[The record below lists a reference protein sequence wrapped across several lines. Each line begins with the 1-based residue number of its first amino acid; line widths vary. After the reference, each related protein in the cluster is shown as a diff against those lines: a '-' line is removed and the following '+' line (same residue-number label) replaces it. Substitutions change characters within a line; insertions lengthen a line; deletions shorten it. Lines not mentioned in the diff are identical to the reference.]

1 MNPTEKTG
9 SMAGDSFHR
18 IVVVFG
24 IALMAIV
31 AAGRAVQEGLSKIN
45 LDALPHVTGG
55 FLFWMAVS
63 YTVIAAGFL
72 WIGVV
77 LARGLPLCM
86 IEAGL
91 LKRNTGA
98 KHRGPTDR

>member
-1 MNPTEKTG
+1 MNPTDKTESTG
-9 SMAGDSFHR
+9 GDSFHR

-24 IALMAIV
+24 IALMVIV
-31 AAGRAVQEGLSKIN
+31 AAGQAVQEGLSKIN

-77 LARGLPLCM
+77 LARGLPRC
-86 IEAGL
+86 ITEAGL
-91 LKRNTGA
+91 RKRNAGA
-98 KHRGPTDR
+98 EHRGPTDR